1 MRHIPRIFINE
12 NLEFNKIFIL
22 DVFDTNH
29 ILYVLKKDDGDE
41 VIVFNDSEEWT
52 GTLLITKKICSVKLQ
67 KFLRKKI
74 KKNFNVSVYLSLF
87 KKFDFAIEKLVEI
100 GVDEVIPVET
110 DFSSSF
116 IFNKQKISKIIKGAL
131 EQSNRFGDFM
141 MSDQVSLFD
150 IKFEEGTTYFAC
162 VERES
167 CNNLL
172 KVIDDYRNK
181 NLSILIGPEGGFSAR
196 EIEFIK
202 SSNFISVSL
211 GDNILRAETAAIAA
225 SFVLR
230 NAI

>member
-29 ILYVLKKDDGDE
+29 ILHVLKKNDGDD

-52 GTLLITKKICSVKLQ
+52 GTLAITKKICSVKLQ

-74 KKNFNVSVYLSLF
+74 RKNSNVSVYLSLF

-100 GVDEVIPVET
+100 GVDEVIPVDT
-110 DFSSSF
+110 DFSSGF

-181 NLSILIGPEGGFSAR
+181 NLAILIGPEGGFSAR

-211 GDNILRAETAAIAA
+211 GNNILRTETAAIAA
-225 SFVLR
+225 SLVLR